1 LASFHVVSNNRRP
14 CLGVAPIDRLTGL
27 PTVAVS
33 VRKRRGRI
41 VAAAVTVIETF
52 RLALDA
58 LRAHKLRSFLT
69 LLGVILAVA
78 TLVAVMSV
86 VAGLNFYVADRVAN
100 LGANVYLVDRF
111 GIITSQDAWIKAQ
124 KRPLVTLEE
133 YQRLRDNMKSAANV
147 AATDD
152 RTMDVRSG
160 NVLLENTDLTGVTPN
175 YAEIRNMNLAAG
187 RFLTEG
193 DDLHHAPVCFI
204 GTDVVKKFFPTV
216 DPIGKTIRAGTNTY
230 EVVGVATEIGSA
242 FGQSQDNYIL
252 LPFTTYYKDWHK
264 QNDWLTIFVQAQ
276 NSEVMQ
282 ESEDEARMLMR
293 AWRHLP
299 YDAPDNFAVFGS
311 ASIMALWNQIT
322 GNLFAVAVALTAVFL
337 VVGGIVIMNIML
349 ASVTERTRE
358 IGLRRSLGARKKHIV
373 LQFMTESAVLAAVG
387 GIMGLALA
395 YGLVALV
402 RAVTPIPV
410 KTPLS
415 AVIISLSVSTAVGLF
430 FGIYPAMR
438 AAKLDPIEA
447 LRADG

>member
-1 LASFHVVSNNRRP
+1 M
-14 CLGVAPIDRLTGL
+14 GVAPTDRLTGL
-27 PTVAVS
+27 PAVAVS
-33 VRKRRGRI
+33 ARKRRGRI
-41 VAAAVTVIETF
+41 AAAAVTVIETF

-133 YQRLRDNMKSAANV
+133 YQRLRESMKSAANV

-160 NVLLENTDLTGVTPN
+160 NILLENTDLTGVTPN

-193 DDLHHAPVCFI
+193 DDMHHAPVCFI

-252 LPFTTYYKDWHK
+252 LPFSTYYKDWHK

-282 ESEDEARMLMR
+282 ASEDEARMLMR

-387 GIMGLALA
+387 GIMGLTLS
-395 YGLVALV
+395 YGIVAFV

>member
-1 LASFHVVSNNRRP
+1 M
-14 CLGVAPIDRLTGL
+14 GVAPIDRLTGL
-27 PTVAVS
+27 PAVALP
-33 VRKRRGRI
+33 VRRRRGRI
-41 VAAAVTVIETF
+41 AAAAVTVMETF

-111 GIITSQDAWIKAQ
+111 GIITSQDAWVKAQ
-124 KRPLVTLEE
+124 KRPLVTIDE
-133 YQRLRDNMKSAANV
+133 YQRLRENMKTAANV

-152 RTMDVRSG
+152 RVMDVRSG
-160 NVLLENTDLTGVTPN
+160 NILLESTDLTGVTPN
-175 YAEIRNMNLAAG
+175 YAEIRNMNLSAG

-193 DDLHHAPVCFI
+193 DDLHHSPVCFI
-204 GTDVVKKFFPTV
+204 GTDVLKKFFPTV

-242 FGQSQDNYIL
+242 FGQSQDNYMLI
-252 LPFTTYYKDWHK
+252 PFSTYYKDWHK

-276 NSEVMQ
+276 NAEIMQ
-282 ESEDEARMLMR
+282 ASEDEARMLMR

-358 IGLRRSLGARKKHIV
+358 IGLRRSLGARRKHIV

-387 GIMGLALA
+387 GVMGLTLA
-395 YGLVALV
+395 YGIVALV